1 MTRQITKPVGAA
13 RSDRQTTTRSVSVSY
28 QRHIAAPRALFAAPR
43 ALFAAPPVDL
53 TTLVIAEAI
62 RRRAQA
68 EIQREALRDSV
79 YEMPVSQ
86 ERNYERGAD
95 TYPSDADE

>member
-1 MTRQITKPVGAA
+1 MTRQITKPAGTA
-13 RSDRQTTTRSVSVSY
+13 RSDRQTTTHSVNVSY
-28 QRHIAAPRALFAAPR
+28 QRLIAAPH

-62 RRRAQA
+62 KRRAQA
-68 EIQREALRDSV
+68 EIQREALRDSA
-79 YEMPVSQ
+79 YEMPVSR

-95 TYPSDADE
+95 VYPSDADE

>member
-28 QRHIAAPRALFAAPR
+28 QRHIAAPR

>member
-1 MTRQITKPVGAA
+1 MTRQFA
-13 RSDRQTTTRSVSVSY
+13 RPAGTAQSARQTTVYATDLTYR
-28 QRHIAAPRALFAAPR
+28 RHSAAPR

-62 RRRAQA
+62 KRRAQA
-68 EIQREALRDSV
+68 EMQREAA
-79 YEMPVSQ
+79 YEIPVSR

-95 TYPSDADE
+95 IQPSDADE

>member
-1 MTRQITKPVGAA
+1 MTRQITKPAGTVRPVRQSTTHSVG
-13 RSDRQTTTRSVSVSY
+13 VFY
-28 QRHIAAPRALFAAPR
+28 QRHIAAPRALFAA
-43 ALFAAPPVDL
+43 APVDL

-62 RRRAQA
+62 KRRAQA

-95 TYPSDADE
+95 IHPSDADD

>member
-1 MTRQITKPVGAA
+1 MTRQIAKPAGIAW
-13 RSDRQTTTRSVSVSY
+13 SDHQTTTYSVGVSY
-28 QRHIAAPRALFAAPR
+28 QRHIAAPR

-62 RRRAQA
+62 KRRAQA

-79 YEMPVSQ
+79 YEMPVSR

-95 TYPSDADE
+95 VDPSDADE

>member
-1 MTRQITKPVGAA
+1 MTRQFIKPAGMA
-13 RSDRQTTTRSVSVSY
+13 RSARQTPVCSTDVAYR
-28 QRHIAAPRALFAAPR
+28 RHLAAPRALFAT
-43 ALFAAPPVDL
+43 PPVDL

-68 EIQREALRDSV
+68 EIQREALRDWA

-95 TYPSDADE
+95 IHPSDSDE

>member
-1 MTRQITKPVGAA
+1 MTRQFA
-13 RSDRQTTTRSVSVSY
+13 RPAGTAQSARQTTVYATDLTYR
-28 QRHIAAPRALFAAPR
+28 RHSAAPR

-62 RRRAQA
+62 KRRAQA
-68 EIQREALRDSV
+68 EMQREALRDAA
-79 YEMPVSQ
+79 YEMPVSR

-95 TYPSDADE
+95 IQPSDADE